1 MFQKLKS
8 IFPNSKLGIG
18 ECGNSDS
25 KATAESK
32 IKMIN
37 HYYRMPR
44 YTKNYIGGYFWW
56 YWVQDAVFQKDGYK
70 IQNEIN
76 KSINYTNMNLK

>member
-1 MFQKLKS
+1 
-8 IFPNSKLGIG
+8 
-18 ECGNSDS
+18 
-25 KATAESK
+25 
-32 IKMIN
+32 
-37 HYYRMPR
+37 MPR